1 VDDGSTDVTGT
12 RKVRLEGVD
21 LLRGLS
27 VLLVVMHHINLR
39 FVLNRYDVQNFLP
52 RPVELVV
59 FWTGYY
65 AVIVFFVISGFLIT
79 SLSLKRWGPLG
90 QIHIREFYVM
100 RAARILPCLLLLVA
114 VLSALHLAGFTDY
127 IVNPERSTLGR
138 AVLAA
143 LTFHI
148 NWLEGHHGYLP
159 GNWDVLWSLSTE
171 EVFYIA
177 FPLVCLILRKEAL
190 LVLPLIALIVIGPFN
205 RTALEGQQPWDD
217 YAYLSCMDGIAF
229 GCLAALVTTRFRLP
243 RHVLQ
248 FSLVLGIAA
257 SLLVLVLRKT
267 TIALGLTT
275 VSLNVTVLELGI
287 ALMLIAFGSGLGNE
301 VVSKGT
307 GLIRH
312 IGRRSYEI

>member
-127 IVNPERSTLGR
+127 IVNP
-138 AVLAA
+138 
-143 LTFHI
+143 
-148 NWLEGHHGYLP
+148 
-159 GNWDVLWSLSTE
+159 
-171 EVFYIA
+171 
-177 FPLVCLILRKEAL
+177 
-190 LVLPLIALIVIGPFN
+190 
-205 RTALEGQQPWDD
+205 
-217 YAYLSCMDGIAF
+217 
-229 GCLAALVTTRFRLP
+229 
-243 RHVLQ
+243 
-248 FSLVLGIAA
+248 
-257 SLLVLVLRKT
+257 
-267 TIALGLTT
+267 
-275 VSLNVTVLELGI
+275 
-287 ALMLIAFGSGLGNE
+287 
-301 VVSKGT
+301 
-307 GLIRH
+307 
-312 IGRRSYEI
+312 